1 MASASESLCLPI
13 VLYFYIFC
21 FIAKMLS
28 GTETNHGEG
37 GAADT
42 NQMVIAITDSDLE
55 AVHRSTANTSEWKP
69 SFHELLIMAVLSL
82 ISLMVAL
89 DACIIVTSLSVSTLP
104 LPHTRSIKQWTT
116 VDVV

>member
-21 FIAKMLS
+21 FIAKMMS

-37 GAADT
+37 GT
-42 NQMVIAITDSDLE
+42 GNSNQMAIAITNSDLE
-55 AVHRSTANTSEWKP
+55 AVHRSTVNRSQWKP
-69 SFHELLIMAVLSL
+69 SFHELLIMVVLSL

-104 LPHTRSIKQWTT
+104 PLYRISF
-116 VDVV
+116 DN